1 MRQPLTFL
9 RSLARAFIDHAR
21 IRPLIEFAGFHPRRS
36 YALNDLDL
44 KLATHLNFR
53 NGYFIEAGAND
64 GLSQSNT
71 AFFERYLGW
80 RGLLI
85 EPIPSLAAKCRVNR
99 PKATIEQCALVAADY
114 NERVVDIRY
123 CNLMSVVNGA
133 RGSAEADQAH
143 IESGLQF
150 LAPGEETY
158 TVSVPARTLQ
168 EVMHQHGV
176 SHVDLLSLD
185 VEGYEAEVLRGV
197 DFAVVTP
204 RYILVEA
211 NDPDSIEAV
220 LGRRYELIAVL
231 SHHDRLYRLAD
242 EGMISPTSSSLS
254 SVSLNHLPN
263 LRCVGYGHS

>member
-1 MRQPLTFL
+1 MKQPLAFL
-9 RSLARAFIDHAR
+9 RSAALSLRDRRGVGPI
-21 IRPLIEFAGFHPRRS
+21 IELVGFRRS

-44 KLATHLNFR
+44 KLTRYLNFR

-85 EPIPSLAAKCRVNR
+85 EPVPSLVAKCRVNR
-99 PKATIEQCALVAADY
+99 PKAKIEQCALVAADY
-114 NERVVDIRY
+114 GRRTVDIRY
-123 CNLMSVVNGA
+123 CNLMSLVPGA

-143 IESGLQF
+143 VKAGLQF

-168 EVMHQHGV
+168 EVMQQYSV

-185 VEGYEAEVLRGV
+185 VEGYEAEVLRGI
-197 DFAVVTP
+197 DFAAIAP

-220 LGRRYELIAVL
+220 LGVRYKLVAVL
-231 SHHDRLYRLAD
+231 SHHDRLYRIAND
-242 EGMISPTSSSLS
+242 A
-254 SVSLNHLPN
+254 
-263 LRCVGYGHS
+263 

>member
-1 MRQPLTFL
+1 MGAKERHMKRPLAFL
-9 RSLARAFIDHAR
+9 RSLALTFLDRGG
-21 IRPLIEFAGFHPRRS
+21 IRPIVELVGFRRS

-44 KLATHLNFR
+44 KLTRYLNFR

-99 PKATIEQCALVAADY
+99 PKAKIEQCALVAADY
-114 NERVVDIRY
+114 GERTVDIRY
-123 CNLMSVVNGA
+123 CNLMSVVAGA
-133 RGSAEADQAH
+133 RGSAEADQTH
-143 IESGLQF
+143 VETGFQF

-158 TVSVPARTLQ
+158 TVTVPARTLQ
-168 EVMHQHGV
+168 EVMQQHGV

-185 VEGYEAEVLRGV
+185 VEGYEAEALRGI
-197 DFAVVTP
+197 DFTAILP

-211 NDPDSIEAV
+211 NDRDAIEAV
-220 LGRRYELIAVL
+220 LGVKYKLVAVL
-231 SHHDRLYRLAD
+231 SHHDRLYRVAND
-242 EGMISPTSSSLS
+242 A
-254 SVSLNHLPN
+254 
-263 LRCVGYGHS
+263 

>member
-1 MRQPLTFL
+1 MNQPSAFL
-9 RSLARAFIDHAR
+9 RSLARALGRRGR
-21 IRPLIEFAGFHPRRS
+21 IRPLMELVGFRRS

-44 KLATHLNFR
+44 ELTRYLNFR
-53 NGYFIEAGAND
+53 KGYFIEAGAND

-99 PKATIEQCALVAADY
+99 PKAKIEQCALVAGDY
-114 NERVVDIRY
+114 RERTVDIRY
-123 CNLMSVVNGA
+123 CNLMSLVPGA
-133 RGSAEADQAH
+133 RGSAEADEAH
-143 IESGLQF
+143 IETGLQF

-168 EVMHQHGV
+168 EVIQQHRV

-185 VEGYEAEVLRGV
+185 VEGYEAEVLRGI
-197 DFAVVTP
+197 DFTTIAP

-220 LGRRYELIAVL
+220 LGVKYKLVATL
-231 SHHDRLYRLAD
+231 SHHDRLYRVANGASRRL
-242 EGMISPTSSSLS
+242 L
-254 SVSLNHLPN
+254 
-263 LRCVGYGHS
+263 